1 MIEGNT
7 LSLNG
12 VTKIEKSLH
21 SIFDEV
27 NKRYEDFLIGLNGEK
42 DVDPGQLLPHPQA
55 LLSVRILIFSNIVC

>member
-1 MIEGNT
+1 MQVQMTHQSIMIEGNT

-27 NKRYEDFLIGLNGEK
+27 SKRYEDFLIGIKGEK
-42 DVDPGQLLPHPQA
+42 DVDPGQLLPHP
-55 LLSVRILIFSNIVC
+55 

>member
-27 NKRYEDFLIGLNGEK
+27 SKRYEDFLIGIKGEK
-42 DVDPGQLLPHPQA
+42 DVDPGQLLPHP
-55 LLSVRILIFSNIVC
+55 